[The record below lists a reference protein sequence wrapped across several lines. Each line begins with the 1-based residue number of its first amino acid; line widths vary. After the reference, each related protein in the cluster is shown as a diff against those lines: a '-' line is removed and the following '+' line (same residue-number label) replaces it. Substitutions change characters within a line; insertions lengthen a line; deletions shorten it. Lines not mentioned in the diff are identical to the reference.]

1 MIKTNDNYFKDM
13 LHLNDACLAPLAGV
27 TDMPFR
33 RICLAYNVGL
43 MTCEMVSA
51 KGLYYNNTATK
62 DLLALDPNEK
72 NTGVQIFGSD
82 TVSIR
87 EAIKR
92 YLNNSDFTFIDIN
105 MGCPVRKIISNGD
118 GSALLSDQK
127 KVATVA
133 NAVVEASEKPV
144 SAKIRIGIDE
154 DHINCLETV
163 KTLEDCGVQAIAIH
177 GRTQNQMYAGKANWD
192 IIAEA
197 VQISSIPIIAN
208 GDVTSVEQYVAIKK
222 ATKCNGV
229 MIGRASMGN
238 PFIFE
243 QIERYNQTG
252 KYMETN
258 PISKLDV
265 ALRHFTYLLD
275 FKDEH
280 IACAEFRKHLAWY
293 TKGMPNSAK
302 MRNEI
307 NAVTSK
313 EAMIALIDEI
323 KKQIQ

>member
-33 RICLAYNVGL
+33 RICLEHGAGL
-43 MTCEMVSA
+43 MTSEMVSA

-62 DLLALDPNEK
+62 DLLALAPNEK
-72 NTGVQIFGSD
+72 NTGVQIFGND
-82 TVSIR
+82 ITSIQ

-92 YLNNSDFTFIDIN
+92 YLNESAFAFIDIN
-105 MGCPVRKIISNGD
+105 MGCPVKKIISNGD

-127 KVATVA
+127 KVAAVA
-133 NAVVEASEKPV
+133 TAVVNASEKPISV
-144 SAKIRIGIDE
+144 KIRIGIDE

-177 GRTQNQMYAGKANWD
+177 GRTQNQMYTGKADWD
-192 IIAEA
+192 IIAKA
-197 VQISSIPIIAN
+197 VAIASIPIIAN
-208 GDVTSVEQYVAIKK
+208 GDVTSVEQYIAIKET
-222 ATKCNGV
+222 TKCSGV
-229 MIGRASMGN
+229 MIGRAAMGN

-243 QIERYNQTG
+243 QIKEYNQAG
-252 KYMETN
+252 SYEETD
-258 PISKLDV
+258 PLLKLDV
-265 ALRHFTYLLD
+265 AIRHFKHLLD
-275 FKDEH
+275 FKDEP

-307 NAVTSK
+307 NVITSK
-313 EAMIALIDEI
+313 EAMIALIKEM
-323 KKQIQ
+323 QSQLQ